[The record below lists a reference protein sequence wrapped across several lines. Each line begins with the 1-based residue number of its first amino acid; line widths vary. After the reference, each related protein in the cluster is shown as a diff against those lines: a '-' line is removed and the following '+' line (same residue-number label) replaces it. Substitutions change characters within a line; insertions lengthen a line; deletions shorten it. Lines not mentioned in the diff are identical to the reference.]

1 MKKFITALILFAA
14 ILVFGCIHT
23 WKITGL
29 TDEITSLNTEIY
41 ASVQQEDWQTAAAQL
56 EKIQQIWDKNR
67 LWVSVTISTTEIEEL
82 EISLKQSI
90 EYAKLEDASG
100 FTGEFTMFRLLLNHL
115 PHHEGFDIEEIL

>member
-14 ILVFGCIHT
+14 ILIFGFIHT
-23 WKITGL
+23 WKITSM
-29 TDEITSLNTEIY
+29 TDEIIALNAETY
-41 ASVQQEDWQTAAAQL
+41 SAAQQEDWQTVTTLL
-56 EKIQQIWDKNR
+56 ENVQQNWDKNR
-67 LWVSVTISTTEIEEL
+67 LWVSITIPTPEIEEL
-82 EISLKQSI
+82 EISLKQSL